1 MSVDCNEPEAAVFTC
16 QGEGAAPQGQQGQ
29 QQRGGGEPRQGGEPQ
44 LPYPWE
50 RLVDPSNGA
59 AYYFQ
64 LQTGESQWEH
74 SNQQLKL

>member
-1 MSVDCNEPEAAVFTC
+1 MKADTHAWTAHNGPSNET
-16 QGEGAAPQGQQGQ
+16 PQRRLPPPRHSGL
-29 QQRGGGEPRQGGEPQ
+29 QRGGGEPRQGGEPQ

-64 LQTGESQWEH
+64 PQTGESQWEPP
-74 SNQQLKL
+74 LL